1 MNILQ
6 YIKNKTSQIYNY
18 LLAQPII
25 SESAICKLG
34 DKLKSLNEAPD
45 NQQFINDLVSN
56 IDNATNATIV
66 KTALLLQLKYMEQA
80 NAHDGRFKH
89 KEIAYLKLSHAV
101 IKNLLKINDIVGI
114 QPTSDDSN
122 VNDTCFLLQKKGSSF
137 EFILEIIKVPTQSKE
152 LLVEYPLD
160 IILAFNEHH
169 SPDITADRINKLA
182 TIISYNIIKDVFK
195 DLINIARHNTTF
207 VNYRK
212 NDTIRQHAKYVMSV
226 INDHV
231 SVINDHVYK
240 VSENTQRGY
249 ANFIVCNTVAL
260 PFLQQYITQD
270 TESGLKFELIPVWNY
285 QYPIHVANITH
296 DDTIVYTVYSYNFQ
310 YRSTFDVF
318 LIGYKGVASTDAGY
332 VLCPHMN
339 LDEPGNS
346 KIHYS
351 AYMDTATIESR
362 NSKNYY
368 RLVRAERYHN
378 E

>member
-6 YIKNKTSQIYNY
+6 YIKYKTSQIYNY

-45 NQQFINDLVSN
+45 NQQLSLFINDLVSN
-56 IDNATNATIV
+56 NDNVTNDTIV
-66 KTALLLQLKYMEQA
+66 KTALLLQLKYMEQV

-89 KEIAYLKLSHAV
+89 KEITYLKLSHAV
-101 IKNLLKINDIVGI
+101 IKNLLQMNDIIGL
-114 QPTSDDSN
+114 QPTS
-122 VNDTCFLLQKKGSSF
+122 NDASSGSVDLGALTF
-137 EFILEIIKVPTQSKE
+137 MLEIIKVPTLRRE
-152 LLVEYPLD
+152 LLITYPED
-160 IILAFNEHH
+160 IILAFTEHH
-169 SPDITADRINKLA
+169 STDITQDRINKLA

-195 DLINIARHNTTF
+195 DLINIAQHNTTF
-207 VNYRK
+207 INYRK
-212 NDTIRQHAKYVMSV
+212 NDTMSQHAKYVMSV
-226 INDHV
+226 INDH
-231 SVINDHVYK
+231 IHK
-240 VSENTQRGY
+240 VSENTQHGY

-285 QYPIHVANITH
+285 QYPIHVANITYNN
-296 DDTIVYTVYSYNFQ
+296 TVVYNVYSYNFL

-318 LIGYKGVASTDAGY
+318 LIGYKGVSSTDAGY

-368 RLVRAERYHN
+368 RLVGVERYHN